1 MQQRVVKNALLF
13 AAAQV
18 VALVF
23 SINYIEDPDSLRF
36 ALALQDY
43 NLALLQ
49 PHFPGYPVFC
59 ALAQLLYLPIGKLG
73 ATFACLGGASLFGVF
88 VQLRRLFNIKT
99 VAQEVVLFVFVL
111 FQPLPLVM
119 AVRFMPDMLGAA
131 LALFCVLGFV
141 QKRSDRMLFI
151 AAFATGLLAG
161 VRLSNLPLVLVP
173 FLWALLH
180 TRRKLLFLILAALGV
195 LVWLAPLTALTGP
208 MELLRLARQQSGGH
222 FNDFG
227 GTIGSIPD
235 LGTRA
240 LSTLR
245 SIWADG
251 LGAYWS
257 GRTWFSWL
265 PTIGIVCLSVAA
277 ILRGYAV
284 RVWHKRELQLLV
296 ASCIVYLIWIFLF
309 QNVVHK
315 PRHVLPLLP
324 FVIAFLFYGAH
335 ALLNSGRIVRQVVP
349 SAIALVMIPFS
360 STIAWQHR
368 SPSAMARAVE
378 YVRHAVSNEAIQPTL
393 VSTDLVCT
401 FVRRQG
407 IDVDCMPVDPRAPHA
422 VDIGGRTERIIV
434 IGEQALRTGV
444 RTSRDTVF
452 YHNPFVNRMWPQVVL
467 RDFPVSAGGVNK

>member
-23 SINYIEDPDSLRF
+23 SINYVEDPDSLRF

-43 NLALLQ
+43 KLTLLQ

-59 ALAQLLYLPIGKLG
+59 ALAKLLYLPFDNLG

-88 VQLRRLFNIKT
+88 VLLRRLFNIENL
-99 VAQEVVLFVFVL
+99 AQEVVLFVFVL
-111 FQPLPLVM
+111 FQPLLLVM

-131 LALFCVLGFV
+131 MSLFCVLSLV

-151 AAFATGLLAG
+151 ASFATGLLAG
-161 VRLSNLPLVLVP
+161 VRLSNLPLVLLP
-173 FLWALLH
+173 FLWALFH
-180 TRRKLLFLILAALGV
+180 SRRKLLFLILAALGV
-195 LVWLAPLTALTGP
+195 LVWLVPLTVLTGP
-208 MELLRLARQQSGGH
+208 QELLRLAQQQSGGH

-240 LSTLR
+240 AATFR
-245 SIWADG
+245 SLWADG
-251 LGAYWS
+251 LGAYWP
-257 GRTWFSWL
+257 GRSLVSLL
-265 PTIGIVCLSVAA
+265 PTVGIVCLSAAA
-277 ILRGYAV
+277 ILRGNAV
-284 RVWHKRELQLLV
+284 KAWRNRELQLVV
-296 ASCIVYLIWIFLF
+296 AACTIYLIWIFLF

-324 FVIAFLFYGAH
+324 FVIAFLYCGA
-335 ALLNSGRIVRQVVP
+335 LTMLNGTHTVRRVLP
-349 SAIALVMIPFS
+349 PAIALVMILFG
-360 STIAWQHR
+360 STIARQHR
-368 SPSAMARAVE
+368 MPSAMAQAVE
-378 YVRHAVSNEAIQPTL
+378 YVRNAVAIESGKPTL

-407 IDVDCMPVDPRAPHA
+407 IDVDCLTVDPREPHS
-422 VDIGGRTERIIV
+422 VDISRRRERILV
-434 IGEQALRTGV
+434 IGEQALRTGD

-467 RDFPVSAGGVNK
+467 RDFPSSAGGVNK